1 MAATATIGVFE
12 ELMFQFDDLGDLDSS
27 TQPADDEPLSPP
39 SDEQNCEWSINSY
52 LASMIIYLIQFT
64 NRSAMQW
71 RVLQK

>member
-39 SDEQNCEWSINSY
+39 SDEQNCE
-52 LASMIIYLIQFT
+52 
-64 NRSAMQW
+64 
-71 RVLQK
+71 